1 MRQRKFCPQA
11 GGQAKA
17 EDGGKETRKGFH
29 GGWAGENE
37 GKAGAYRED
46 RCELAAHPDSS
57 NLMNDNL
64 LRDTERFL
72 HEQIPLTQAMGVR
85 LESYDGE
92 QLAMT
97 APLEPNHN
105 HLGTAFGGSLSAL
118 TTLAGYAMLWL
129 LLGDRQAHIVV
140 RESRIRYKHPVRGT
154 LRAVCERPT
163 QSLLDE
169 FRATFTATGKAHIS
183 LNARI
188 EHEGRIC
195 VLFEG
200 DFVALR

>member
-1 MRQRKFCPQA
+1 MHP
-11 GGQAKA
+11 
-17 EDGGKETRKGFH
+17 E
-29 GGWAGENE
+29 
-37 GKAGAYRED
+37 YR
-46 RCELAAHPDSS
+46 HP
-57 NLMNDNL
+57 MNDEL

-92 QLAMT
+92 QLVVT

-129 LLGDRQAHIVV
+129 QLGDRQAHIVV
-140 RESRIRYKHPVRGT
+140 RESSIRYKHPVRGT
-154 LRAVCERPT
+154 LRAICQKP
-163 QSLLDE
+163 DE
-169 FRATFTATGKAHIS
+169 AEIEAFKATFKDTGKAH
-183 LNARI
+183 LRLRVQDV
-188 EHEGRIC
+188 HEDKIC
-195 VLFEG
+195 VQYEG